1 LLVKQFAIIG
11 TGVVGTALAVL
22 LKSKG
27 LNCVGVNTRSRKS
40 YDRFCHYLPNTPH
53 LDLEKI
59 AAEAELIFITTQD
72 DAIESVAGQLS
83 RLGIQKEKQFWIHC
97 SGSLP
102 STIMCLEESLPVGYL
117 SIHPLRAFAT
127 IEGAVKTMEGTHFGL
142 EGNSEESRDLGRQ
155 LIEILGG
162 IPHLIDPAKKN
173 VYHAGAV
180 VASNYL
186 VSLAFLAV
194 KLLESA
200 GIGQREALEALLPLM
215 AGSYQNI
222 VDVGLYEA
230 LTGPIARGDSEVI
243 AQHLQEIPPDF
254 KETYKGLGRLA
265 LELAQQKKLG
275 QGLSY
280 DPVIL
285 QKLNSLLSQ

>member
-1 LLVKQFAIIG
+1 
-11 TGVVGTALAVL
+11 
-22 LKSKG
+22 
-27 LNCVGVNTRSRKS
+27 
-40 YDRFCHYLPNTPH
+40 
-53 LDLEKI
+53 
-59 AAEAELIFITTQD
+59 
-72 DAIESVAGQLS
+72 
-83 RLGIQKEKQFWIHC
+83 
-97 SGSLP
+97 
-102 STIMCLEESLPVGYL
+102 
-117 SIHPLRAFAT
+117 
-127 IEGAVKTMEGTHFGL
+127 
-142 EGNSEESRDLGRQ
+142 
-155 LIEILGG
+155 
-162 IPHLIDPAKKN
+162 
-173 VYHAGAV
+173 
-180 VASNYL
+180 
-186 VSLAFLAV
+186 
-194 KLLESA
+194 
-200 GIGQREALEALLPLM
+200 M